1 MLGSTLFFLIFIP
14 ILAFV
19 LLALSVILSPQK
31 PYSQKEEQ
39 FECGFSSFRGQNRT
53 EFNISFF
60 VFGLLFLLFDLEIL
74 LIYPYSV
81 SAYNNSSYGLLFV
94 VAFLLILTA
103 GFVFEFGRGA
113 LKINSRQSGYL
124 APSST
129 EVNLSDKLNL
139 YTTTPRRAPQ
149 PLNNLSSKRSYST
162 KISPVKVYQNADT
175 DKACVYT

>member
-14 ILAFV
+14 FLAFV

-31 PYSQKEEQ
+31 PYSQKSSP

-81 SAYNNSSYGLLFV
+81 SAYNNSSYGLVFV

-113 LKINSRQSGYL
+113 LKI
-124 APSST
+124 T
-129 EVNLSDKLNL
+129 
-139 YTTTPRRAPQ
+139 
-149 PLNNLSSKRSYST
+149 
-162 KISPVKVYQNADT
+162 
-175 DKACVYT
+175 